1 MALRLLASRLGR
13 SQMPPTAREIAS
25 ACGYKS
31 SQSGYRLLSE
41 LEDEGLIERL
51 SAAKHQRRPVRITER
66 GWRAVG
72 ECSVVGNIAVGRGL
86 EAVAAEEAFSVAAE
100 LLYPVSGRQRHLL
113 RVVGE
118 SMVGANMHD
127 GDLLVVEEAED
138 PPEGA
143 IVVALLENEE
153 VTVKRLYREN
163 GFVRLRPENPTHE
176 EIVLPAG
183 EVQVQGKV
191 VWVLH
196 RSE

>member
-1 MALRLLASRLGR
+1 
-13 SQMPPTAREIAS
+13 MPPTAREIAA

-31 SQSGYRLLSE
+31 SQSGHRVLSE
-41 LEDEGLIERL
+41 LEDEGLIQRL
-51 SAAKHQRRPVRITER
+51 DAPRNQRRPVRITER
-66 GWRAVG
+66 GWRVVG
-72 ECSVVGNIAVGRGL
+72 ESTVMGNIAAGRGL
-86 EAVAAEEAFSVAAE
+86 EAVAAEEAFSLSSE

-118 SMVGANMHD
+118 SMVGANIHD

-143 IVVALLENEE
+143 IVVALLESEE

-163 GFVRLRPENPTHE
+163 GSVRLRPENPDHE

-183 EVQVQGKV
+183 QVQIQGKV